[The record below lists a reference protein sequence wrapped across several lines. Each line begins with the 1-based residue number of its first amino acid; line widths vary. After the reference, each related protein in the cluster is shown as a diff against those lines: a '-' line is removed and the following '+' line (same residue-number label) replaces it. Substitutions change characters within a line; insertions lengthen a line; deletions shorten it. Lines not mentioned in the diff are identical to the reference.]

1 MIFSVLYS
9 GVNTLLE
16 CEFNGNDWC
25 NWYSETAD
33 RWKIGTTTIRD
44 SKVQFNPRKAVLYSG
59 VNTLLECEFNGNDW
73 CNWYSETADRWKIG
87 TTTIRDSKVQFNPRK
102 AGGSYA
108 YTQGQGLPRAE
119 TRLVSAHVDS
129 LSQSSVFVIVYR
141 KTVTPCVDIC
151 LLEEGDDL
159 ICLDTISGAVRE
171 DWIRHTVTIPPQS
184 ASFKVVVRVRNLRT
198 DSDVVAI
205 DSVKLATATFFGD
218 RTSEETVSEGTPSAI
233 SHASLRIKKLQRG
246 NHGRQYASEAFEPG
260 FNQQEATDVGG
271 TIRDSHRAVTT
282 KGTIAGSCYAVK
294 CTFLGSSC
302 AWKLGAKWQRL
313 EGNLAIDTEGEDSV
327 ISEPFVVPVGAF
339 FEMDLWMS
347 EASRLSVLEQAHSN
361 ESVVWTRR
369 GLSDGNGWHRLRIP
383 VRAFGYPIRLHLKAT
398 VPHNNFITISNTKL
412 VNDGGNEIGCG
423 TDLIPIM
430 PQRIEPQRLT
440 AYQRIANETESFNF
454 LSGTKRTAFTKAH
467 RTNSFLTSH
476 IRPQTAHRTH
486 QPSSIVNS
494 RDSSLIQSLSMP
506 PPVTDLD
513 ITPSM
518 YSVRN
523 SSEKS
528 VLASRA
534 SASGLL
540 QSSRE
545 TSSNSVSAHDSTS
558 GLFPAPVLEDG
569 IGSPNHSEYAKLG
582 VPESTLAADA
592 NVGEDE
598 IGRFHTSILESRATT
613 GDRKIVGDEVMRQ
626 SDSTSFNAIGRP
638 LISNARQG
646 GLNVRP
652 IDGMARAGGRKAL
665 ANSGAPVVLSR
676 MGITPPL
683 LEHSKSTNVMEGR
696 FLPGDF
702 GTSRGW
708 GDSKLSDVSK
718 LLSRIGGQPILE
730 GQLRNLA
737 RQFGFDHITG
747 EQGLE
752 LIRRLIMLKTHGV
765 ESSSKTP
772 FAESSSLEGLQPI
785 QPVNAPHHVSLSRS
799 ELKALSSLLPG
810 GLLPQRIADG
820 LPENING
827 ELLKKFATILSPP
840 STHTDAQR
848 PLAKQNL
855 DFIVQ
860 NANSG

>member
-1 MIFSVLYS
+1 
-9 GVNTLLE
+9 
-16 CEFNGNDWC
+16 
-25 NWYSETAD
+25 
-33 RWKIGTTTIRD
+33 
-44 SKVQFNPRKAVLYSG
+44 
-59 VNTLLECEFNGNDW
+59 
-73 CNWYSETADRWKIG
+73 
-87 TTTIRDSKVQFNPRK
+87 
-102 AGGSYA
+102 
-108 YTQGQGLPRAE
+108 
-119 TRLVSAHVDS
+119 
-129 LSQSSVFVIVYR
+129 
-141 KTVTPCVDIC
+141 
-151 LLEEGDDL
+151 
-159 ICLDTISGAVRE
+159 
-171 DWIRHTVTIPPQS
+171 
-184 ASFKVVVRVRNLRT
+184 
-198 DSDVVAI
+198 
-205 DSVKLATATFFGD
+205 
-218 RTSEETVSEGTPSAI
+218 
-233 SHASLRIKKLQRG
+233 
-246 NHGRQYASEAFEPG
+246 
-260 FNQQEATDVGG
+260 
-271 TIRDSHRAVTT
+271 
-282 KGTIAGSCYAVK
+282 
-294 CTFLGSSC
+294 
-302 AWKLGAKWQRL
+302 
-313 EGNLAIDTEGEDSV
+313 
-327 ISEPFVVPVGAF
+327 
-339 FEMDLWMS
+339 MDLWMS

-398 VPHNNFITISNTKL
+398 IS
-412 VNDGGNEIGCG
+412 G

-598 IGRFHTSILESRATT
+598 IGRFHTSILESGATT

-785 QPVNAPHHVSLSRS
+785 QPVNAPHHVFNICLSSFGRLDAKIIVPVLS